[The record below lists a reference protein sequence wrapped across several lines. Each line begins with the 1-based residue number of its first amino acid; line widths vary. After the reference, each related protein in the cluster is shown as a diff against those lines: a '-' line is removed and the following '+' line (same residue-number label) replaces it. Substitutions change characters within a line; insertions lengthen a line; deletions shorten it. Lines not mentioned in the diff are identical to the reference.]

1 MNDALKT
8 LSLKLDEV
16 GHIRSVLAKAQLDGL
31 PLDGNVRDYV
41 ERGKVILHATFW
53 HYLHN
58 HFYYV
63 DVLDN
68 AIILFIQM
76 CFVCLKTRFGLFSR
90 GQKCEM

>member
-41 ERGKVILHATFW
+41 ERGKVILQATSINSIIIIS
-53 HYLHN
+53 YI
-58 HFYYV
+58 YYI
-63 DVLDN
+63 DFL
-68 AIILFIQM
+68 
-76 CFVCLKTRFGLFSR
+76 R
-90 GQKCEM
+90 

>member
-1 MNDALKT
+1 MKLSFQVNDALKT

-41 ERGKVILHATFW
+41 ERGKVILEATSW

-58 HFYYV
+58 HYRYT
-63 DVLDN
+63 
-68 AIILFIQM
+68 ILIF
-76 CFVCLKTRFGLFSR
+76 
-90 GQKCEM
+90 

>member
-41 ERGKVILHATFW
+41 ERGKVILQAASW
-53 HYLHN
+53 QYLHN
-58 HFYYV
+58 QY
-63 DVLDN
+63 N
-68 AIILFIQM
+68 IIY
-76 CFVCLKTRFGLFSR
+76 
-90 GQKCEM
+90 